1 MLDYTNMCGSKK
13 KWRYGMCFRDNV
25 VFRGGEETKAFFEK
39 LLNYNVNL
47 IPRQILLPLDPNIT
61 KIIMR
66 MCKWSINRRNIT
78 THVLLHVH
86 RIKMNFKR
94 IEVQQS
100 EKKIFYRRFNT
111 FISYW
116 WWISKSNINIL

>member
-1 MLDYTNMCGSKK
+1 
-13 KWRYGMCFRDNV
+13 MCFRDNV

-66 MCKWSINRRNIT
+66 MCK
-78 THVLLHVH
+78 
-86 RIKMNFKR
+86 
-94 IEVQQS
+94 
-100 EKKIFYRRFNT
+100 
-111 FISYW
+111 
-116 WWISKSNINIL
+116 